1 MALLLDRATIENLLD
16 MKEAID
22 LMEQAFVELGNGAVD
37 MPQRLTITDA
47 DRAGWTAVMP
57 ANLKDTGALGVKTVT
72 VFRNN
77 PAKHGTPS
85 TLATLL
91 LLDRETGQPL
101 SVMDGGYITAM
112 RTGAVSGLA
121 TRYLARE
128 DATIAGVIGTGEQA
142 RTQLLAMCTERPI
155 EQAVCFSTSSYER
168 QHAFAREMGERIG
181 IPIETVNT
189 ARDVVE
195 VAEVLALATTSRE
208 PVIKGEWF
216 KPGMHINGIGA
227 HMQQTRELDTEA
239 ILRSKVV
246 CDLLSACMAEA
257 GDLLIPMSEG
267 AFDQGMVH
275 GDLGEIVTRRK
286 TARQNSQEITLFKS
300 VGLSVQDIATAHYVY
315 RKAVEQGV
323 GTIFD
328 FLGNQPIH
336 T

>member
-1 MALLLDRATIENLLD
+1 MALLLDRATIEGLLD
-16 MKEAID
+16 MKEAIE
-22 LMEQAFVELGNGAVD
+22 LMEQAFGELGNGAVD
-37 MPQRLTITDA
+37 MPQRLTITDT

-57 ANLKDTGALGVKTVT
+57 ASLKDTGALGVKTVT

-85 TLATLL
+85 TLATIL

-128 DATIAGVIGTGEQA
+128 DATVAGVIGTGEQA
-142 RTQLLAMCTERPI
+142 RTQLWAMCTERPI
-155 EQAVCFSTSSYER
+155 TRAVCFSTSSYER
-168 QHAFAREMGERIG
+168 QQAFARDMGQLTD
-181 IPIETVNT
+181 IPTETVNT
-189 ARDVVE
+189 ARQVVE
-195 VAEVLALATTSRE
+195 EAEVLALATTSRE
-208 PVIKGEWF
+208 PVVKGEWL

-227 HMQQTRELDTEA
+227 HTPQTRELDTEA
-239 ILRSKVV
+239 VLRSKVV

-257 GDLLIPMSEG
+257 GDLLIPISEG
-267 AFDQGMVH
+267 AFNQGMVH
-275 GDLGEIVTRRK
+275 GDLGEIVTGRK
-286 TARQNSQEITLFKS
+286 AARQNSQEITLFKS
-300 VGLSVQDIATAHYVY
+300 VGLSVQDVATAHYVY

-323 GTIFD
+323 GILFD
-328 FLGNQPIH
+328 FQGNQLI